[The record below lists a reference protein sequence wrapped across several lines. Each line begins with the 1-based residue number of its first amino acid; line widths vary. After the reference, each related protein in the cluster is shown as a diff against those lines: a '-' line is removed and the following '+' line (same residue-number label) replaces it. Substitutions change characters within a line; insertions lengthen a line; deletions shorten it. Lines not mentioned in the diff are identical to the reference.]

1 MKYFVFD
8 LGGVL
13 SVPMVSKK
21 LYGQIKWKVSYDEFL
36 DKFNNSAES
45 IKVHKGE
52 ISTKDFFEY
61 LKGYM
66 DDDITLEEFKNIYV
80 NNNKFFTDTIEIIKK
95 LKNLGYKVYLLSNL
109 KEIDYE
115 KFIKHFDVSIFDEMF
130 LSFKLDMLKPNDDI
144 YQYVINKLNTK
155 PENIYFF
162 DDNKENVDGAIRN
175 GINAYQV
182 TGETVKKVVE
192 EILNTLN
199 NIIK

>member
-1 MKYFVFD
+1 MKFFVFD

-21 LYGQIKWKVSYDEFL
+21 LYEQIKWKVSYEEFL
-36 DKFNNSAES
+36 DKFNNSEES

-52 ISTKDFFEY
+52 ISTKEFFEY
-61 LKGYM
+61 LKRYM
-66 DDDITLEEFKNIYV
+66 DDNITLDEFKNIYV
-80 NNNKFFTDTIEIIKK
+80 NNNKFFNDTIEIIKK

-115 KFIKHFDVSIFDEMF
+115 KFIKHFDVSIFDELF
-130 LSFKLDMLKPNDDI
+130 LSFKLGMLKPNDDI

-162 DDNKENVDGAIRN
+162 DDNKENVDGAIKN

-182 TGETVKKVVE
+182 TGKTVKKVVE
-192 EILNTLN
+192 GILNK
-199 NIIK
+199 I

>member
-21 LYGQIKWKVSYDEFL
+21 LYEQIEWKVSYDKFL

-52 ISTKDFFEY
+52 ISTKEFFEY
-61 LKGYM
+61 LKRYM
-66 DDDITLEEFKNIYV
+66 NDNITLEEFKNIYV
-80 NNNKFFTDTIEIIKK
+80 NNNEFFNDTIETIKK

-115 KFIKHFDVSIFDEMF
+115 KFIKHFDISIFDELF
-130 LSFKLDMLKPNDDI
+130 LSFKLGMLKPNDDI

-162 DDNKENVDGAIRN
+162 DDNKENVEGAIKN

-182 TGETVKKVVE
+182 TGKTVKKVVE
-192 EILNTLN
+192 GILNK
-199 NIIK
+199 I

>member
-1 MKYFVFD
+1 MKFFVFD

-21 LYGQIKWKVSYDEFL
+21 LYEQIKWKVSYEEFL
-36 DKFNNSAES
+36 DKFNNSEES

-52 ISTKDFFEY
+52 ISTKEFFEY

-66 DDDITLEEFKNIYV
+66 NDNITLEEFKNIYV
-80 NNNKFFTDTIEIIKK
+80 NNNEFFKDTIETIKK

-130 LSFKLDMLKPNDDI
+130 LSFKLDMIKPNDDI
-144 YQYVINKLNTK
+144 YKYVINKLNTK

-162 DDNKENVDGAIRN
+162 DDNKDNIDGAIRN

-182 TGETVKKVVE
+182 TGKTVKKVAE
-192 EILNTLN
+192 GILNK
-199 NIIK
+199 I

>member
-21 LYGQIKWKVSYDEFL
+21 LYEQIKWKVSYDEFL

-192 EILNTLN
+192 GILNQ
-199 NIIK
+199 I

>member
-66 DDDITLEEFKNIYV
+66 DADITLEEFKNIYV

-115 KFIKHFDVSIFDEMF
+115 KFIKHFDVSIFDEIF

-192 EILNTLN
+192 GINAEENE
-199 NIIK
+199 

>member
-21 LYGQIKWKVSYDEFL
+21 LYEQIEWKVSYDKFL

-52 ISTKDFFEY
+52 ISTKEFFEY
-61 LKGYM
+61 LKRYM
-66 DDDITLEEFKNIYV
+66 NDNITLEEFKNIYV
-80 NNNKFFTDTIEIIKK
+80 NNNEFFNDTIETIKK

-130 LSFKLDMLKPNDDI
+130 LSFKLGMLKPNDDI

-192 EILNTLN
+192 GILNQ
-199 NIIK
+199 I

>member
-21 LYGQIKWKVSYDEFL
+21 LYEQIKWKVSYEEFL
-36 DKFNNSAES
+36 DKFNNSEES

-52 ISTKDFFEY
+52 ISTKEFFEY
-61 LKGYM
+61 LKRYM
-66 DDDITLEEFKNIYV
+66 DDNITLEEFKNKYV
-80 NNNKFFTDTIEIIKK
+80 NNNKFFNDTIEIIKK

-130 LSFKLDMLKPNDDI
+130 LSFKLGMLKPNDDI

-192 EILNTLN
+192 GILNQ
-199 NIIK
+199 I

>member
-52 ISTKDFFEY
+52 ISTKEFFEY
-61 LKGYM
+61 LKRYM
-66 DDDITLEEFKNIYV
+66 NDNITLEEFKNIYV
-80 NNNKFFTDTIEIIKK
+80 NNNEFFNDTIETIKK

-130 LSFKLDMLKPNDDI
+130 LSFKLGMLKPNDDI

-175 GINAYQV
+175 VINAYQV

-192 EILNTLN
+192 GILN
-199 NIIK
+199 KS

>member
-52 ISTKDFFEY
+52 ISTKEFFEY
-61 LKGYM
+61 LKRYM
-66 DDDITLEEFKNIYV
+66 NDNITLEEFKNIYV
-80 NNNKFFTDTIEIIKK
+80 NNNEFFNDTIETIKK

-115 KFIKHFDVSIFDEMF
+115 KFIIHFDVSIFDEMF
-130 LSFKLDMLKPNDDI
+130 LSFKLGMLKPNDDI

-192 EILNTLN
+192 GILNQ
-199 NIIK
+199 I

>member
-1 MKYFVFD
+1 MKFFVFD

-21 LYGQIKWKVSYDEFL
+21 LYEQIKWKVSYEEFL
-36 DKFNNSAES
+36 DKFNNSEES

-52 ISTKDFFEY
+52 ISTKEFFEY
-61 LKGYM
+61 LKRYM
-66 DDDITLEEFKNIYV
+66 DDNITLDEFKNIYV
-80 NNNKFFTDTIEIIKK
+80 NNNKFFNDTIEIIKK

-115 KFIKHFDVSIFDEMF
+115 KFIKHFDISIFDELF
-130 LSFKLDMLKPNDDI
+130 LSFKLGMLKPNDDI

-162 DDNKENVDGAIRN
+162 DDNKENVEGAIKN

-182 TGETVKKVVE
+182 TGETVKKAVDN
-192 EILNTLN
+192 ILISTIL
-199 NIIK
+199 

>member
-1 MKYFVFD
+1 MKFFVFD

-21 LYGQIKWKVSYDEFL
+21 LYEQIKWKVSYEEFL
-36 DKFNNSAES
+36 DKFNNSEES

-52 ISTKDFFEY
+52 ISTKEFFEY
-61 LKGYM
+61 LKRYM
-66 DDDITLEEFKNIYV
+66 DDNITLEEFKNKYV
-80 NNNKFFTDTIEIIKK
+80 NNNKFFNDTIEIIKK

-130 LSFKLDMLKPNDDI
+130 LSFKLGMLKPNDDI

-192 EILNTLN
+192 EILNQ
-199 NIIK
+199 I

>member
-21 LYGQIKWKVSYDEFL
+21 LYEQIKWKVSYDEFL

-52 ISTKDFFEY
+52 ISTKEFFEY
-61 LKGYM
+61 LKRYM
-66 DDDITLEEFKNIYV
+66 NDNITLEEFKNIYV
-80 NNNKFFTDTIEIIKK
+80 NNNEFFNDTIETIKK

-144 YQYVINKLNTK
+144 YQYVINKLNAN

-175 GINAYQV
+175 GINAYLV

-192 EILNTLN
+192 GILNQ
-199 NIIK
+199 I

>member
-21 LYGQIKWKVSYDEFL
+21 LYEQIEWKVSYDKFL

-52 ISTKDFFEY
+52 ISTKEFFEY
-61 LKGYM
+61 LKRYM
-66 DDDITLEEFKNIYV
+66 NDNITLEEFKNIYV
-80 NNNKFFTDTIEIIKK
+80 NNNEFFNDTIETIKK

-130 LSFKLDMLKPNDDI
+130 LSFKLGMLKPNDDI

-192 EILNTLN
+192 EILNK
-199 NIIK
+199 I

>member
-1 MKYFVFD
+1 MKFFVFD

-21 LYGQIKWKVSYDEFL
+21 LYEQIKWKVSYEEFL
-36 DKFNNSAES
+36 DKFNNSEES

-52 ISTKDFFEY
+52 ISTKEFFEF
-61 LKGYM
+61 LKRYM
-66 DDDITLEEFKNIYV
+66 DDNITLEEFKNIYV
-80 NNNKFFTDTIEIIKK
+80 NNNKFFNDTIEIIKK

-115 KFIKHFDVSIFDEMF
+115 KFIKHFDISIFNELF
-130 LSFKLDMLKPNDDI
+130 LSFKLGMLKPNDDI
-144 YQYVINKLNTK
+144 YQHVINKLNTK

-162 DDNKENVDGAIRN
+162 DDNKENVEGAIKN

-182 TGETVKKVVE
+182 TGETVKKAVDN
-192 EILNTLN
+192 ILISTIL
-199 NIIK
+199 

>member
-21 LYGQIKWKVSYDEFL
+21 LYEQIKWKVSYDEFL
-36 DKFNNSAES
+36 DKFNNSEES

-52 ISTKDFFEY
+52 ISTKEFFEY

-66 DDDITLEEFKNIYV
+66 NDNITLEEFKNIYV
-80 NNNKFFTDTIEIIKK
+80 NNNEFFKDTIETIKK

-130 LSFKLDMLKPNDDI
+130 LSFKLDMIKPNDDI
-144 YQYVINKLNTK
+144 YKYVINKFYRAFSCSNGGQKCNL
-155 PENIYFF
+155 I
-162 DDNKENVDGAIRN
+162 NVVD
-175 GINAYQV
+175 V
-182 TGETVKKVVE
+182 DVFLL
-192 EILNTLN
+192 ILAMFVQIVSQK
-199 NIIK
+199 IILK

>member
-21 LYGQIKWKVSYDEFL
+21 LYEQLEWKVSYDEFL

-52 ISTKDFFEY
+52 ISTKEFFEY

-66 DDDITLEEFKNIYV
+66 NDNITLEEFKNIYV
-80 NNNKFFTDTIEIIKK
+80 NNNEFFKDTIETIKK

-130 LSFKLDMLKPNDDI
+130 LSFKLDMIKPNDDI
-144 YQYVINKLNTK
+144 YKYVINKLNTK

-162 DDNKENVDGAIRN
+162 DDNKDNIDGAIRN

-182 TGETVKKVVE
+182 TGKTVKKVAE
-192 EILNTLN
+192 GILNK
-199 NIIK
+199 I

>member
-21 LYGQIKWKVSYDEFL
+21 LYEQIKWKVSYEEFL
-36 DKFNNSAES
+36 DKFNNSEES

-52 ISTKDFFEY
+52 ISTKEFFEY
-61 LKGYM
+61 LKRYM
-66 DDDITLEEFKNIYV
+66 DDNITLEEFKNKYV
-80 NNNKFFTDTIEIIKK
+80 NNNKFFNDTIEIIKK

-115 KFIKHFDVSIFDEMF
+115 KFIKHFDVSIFDELF
-130 LSFKLDMLKPNDDI
+130 LSFKLGMLKPNDDI

-162 DDNKENVDGAIRN
+162 DDNKENVDGAIKN

-182 TGETVKKVVE
+182 TGETVKKAVDN
-192 EILNTLN
+192 ILISTIL
-199 NIIK
+199 

>member
-21 LYGQIKWKVSYDEFL
+21 LYEQIEWKVSYDEFL

-52 ISTKDFFEY
+52 ISTKEFFEY
-61 LKGYM
+61 LKRYM
-66 DDDITLEEFKNIYV
+66 NDNITLEEFKNIYV
-80 NNNKFFTDTIEIIKK
+80 NNNEFFNDTIETIKK

-130 LSFKLDMLKPNDDI
+130 LSFKLGMLKPNDDI

-192 EILNTLN
+192 GILNQ
-199 NIIK
+199 I

>member
-21 LYGQIKWKVSYDEFL
+21 LYEQIEWKVSYDKFL

-52 ISTKDFFEY
+52 ISTKEFFEY
-61 LKGYM
+61 LKRYM
-66 DDDITLEEFKNIYV
+66 NDNITLEEFKNIYV
-80 NNNKFFTDTIEIIKK
+80 NNNEFFNDTIETIKK

-130 LSFKLDMLKPNDDI
+130 LSFKLGMLKPNDDT

-192 EILNTLN
+192 GILNQ
-199 NIIK
+199 I

>member
-1 MKYFVFD
+1 MKFFVFD

-21 LYGQIKWKVSYDEFL
+21 LYEQIKWKVSYEEFL
-36 DKFNNSAES
+36 DKFNNSEES

-52 ISTKDFFEY
+52 ISTKEFFEY
-61 LKGYM
+61 LKRYM
-66 DDDITLEEFKNIYV
+66 DDNITLEEFKNIYV
-80 NNNKFFTDTIEIIKK
+80 NNNKFFNDTIEIIKK

-115 KFIKHFDVSIFDEMF
+115 KFIKHFDISIFDELF
-130 LSFKLDMLKPNDDI
+130 LSFKLGMLKPNDDI

-162 DDNKENVDGAIRN
+162 DDNKENVDGAIKN

-182 TGETVKKVVE
+182 TGETVKKAVDN
-192 EILNTLN
+192 ILISTIL
-199 NIIK
+199 

>member
-1 MKYFVFD
+1 MKFFVFD

-21 LYGQIKWKVSYDEFL
+21 LYEQIKWKVSYEEFL
-36 DKFNNSAES
+36 DKFNNSEES

-52 ISTKDFFEY
+52 ISTKEFFEY
-61 LKGYM
+61 LKRYM
-66 DDDITLEEFKNIYV
+66 DDNITLEEFKNIYV
-80 NNNKFFTDTIEIIKK
+80 NNNKFFNDTIEIIKK

-115 KFIKHFDVSIFDEMF
+115 KFIKHFDVSIFDELF
-130 LSFKLDMLKPNDDI
+130 LSFKLGMLKPNDDI

-162 DDNKENVDGAIRN
+162 DDNKENVDGAIKN

-182 TGETVKKVVE
+182 TGETVKKAVDN
-192 EILNTLN
+192 ILISTIL
-199 NIIK
+199 

>member
-21 LYGQIKWKVSYDEFL
+21 LYEQIKWKVSYEEFL
-36 DKFNNSAES
+36 DKFNNSEES

-52 ISTKDFFEY
+52 ISTKEFFEY
-61 LKGYM
+61 LKRYM
-66 DDDITLEEFKNIYV
+66 DDNITLEEFKNIYV
-80 NNNKFFTDTIEIIKK
+80 NNNKFFNDTIEIIKK

-115 KFIKHFDVSIFDEMF
+115 KFIKHFDVSIFDELF
-130 LSFKLDMLKPNDDI
+130 LSFKLGMLKPNDDI

-162 DDNKENVDGAIRN
+162 DDNKENVEGAIKN

-182 TGETVKKVVE
+182 TGETVKKAVDN
-192 EILNTLN
+192 ILISTIL
-199 NIIK
+199 

>member
-1 MKYFVFD
+1 MKFFVFD

-21 LYGQIKWKVSYDEFL
+21 LYEQIKWKVSYEEFL
-36 DKFNNSAES
+36 DKFNNSEES

-52 ISTKDFFEY
+52 ISTKEFFEY
-61 LKGYM
+61 LKRYM
-66 DDDITLEEFKNIYV
+66 DDNITLEEFKNKYV
-80 NNNKFFTDTIEIIKK
+80 NNNKFFNDTIEIIKK

-115 KFIKHFDVSIFDEMF
+115 KFIKHFDISIFDELF
-130 LSFKLDMLKPNDDI
+130 LSFKLGMLKPNDDI
-144 YQYVINKLNTK
+144 YQYVINKLNTN

-162 DDNKENVDGAIRN
+162 DDNKENVEGAIKN

-192 EILNTLN
+192 EILNK
-199 NIIK
+199 I

>member
-13 SVPMVSKK
+13 SVPMFSKK
-21 LYGQIKWKVSYDEFL
+21 LYEQIKWKVSYAEFL
-36 DKFNNSAES
+36 DKFNNSEES

-52 ISTKDFFEY
+52 ISTKEFFEY
-61 LKGYM
+61 LKRYM
-66 DDDITLEEFKNIYV
+66 DDNITLEEFKNIYV
-80 NNNKFFTDTIEIIKK
+80 NNNKFFNDTIEIIKK
-95 LKNLGYKVYLLSNL
+95 SKNLGYKVYLLSNL

-130 LSFKLDMLKPNDDI
+130 LSFKLGMLKPNDDI

-162 DDNKENVDGAIRN
+162 DDNKENVDGAIKN

-182 TGETVKKVVE
+182 TGKTVKKVVAG
-192 EILNTLN
+192 ILN
-199 NIIK
+199 KS

>member
-1 MKYFVFD
+1 MKFFVFD

-21 LYGQIKWKVSYDEFL
+21 LYEQIKWKVSYEEFL
-36 DKFNNSAES
+36 DKFNNSEES

-52 ISTKDFFEY
+52 ISTKEFFEY
-61 LKGYM
+61 LKRYM
-66 DDDITLEEFKNIYV
+66 DDNITLDEFKNIYV
-80 NNNKFFTDTIEIIKK
+80 NNNKFFNDTIEIIKK

-115 KFIKHFDVSIFDEMF
+115 KFIKHFDISIFNELF
-130 LSFKLDMLKPNDDI
+130 LSFKLGMLKPNDDI
-144 YQYVINKLNTK
+144 YQHVINKLNTK

-162 DDNKENVDGAIRN
+162 DDNKENVEGAIKN

-182 TGETVKKVVE
+182 TGETVKKVVAG
-192 EILNTLN
+192 ILN
-199 NIIK
+199 KS

>member
-21 LYGQIKWKVSYDEFL
+21 LYEQLEWKVSYDEFL

-52 ISTKDFFEY
+52 ISTKEFFEY
-61 LKGYM
+61 LKRYM
-66 DDDITLEEFKNIYV
+66 NDNITLEEFKNIYV
-80 NNNKFFTDTIEIIKK
+80 NNNEFFNDTIETIKK

-144 YQYVINKLNTK
+144 YQYVIKKLNAN

-162 DDNKENVDGAIRN
+162 DDNKENVEGAIRN
-175 GINAYQV
+175 GINAYLV

-192 EILNTLN
+192 GILNQ
-199 NIIK
+199 I

>member
-21 LYGQIKWKVSYDEFL
+21 LYEQIKWKVSYDEFL
-36 DKFNNSAES
+36 DKFNNSEES

-52 ISTKDFFEY
+52 ISTKEFFEY

-66 DDDITLEEFKNIYV
+66 NDNITLEEFKNIYV
-80 NNNKFFTDTIEIIKK
+80 NNNEFFNDTIETIKK

-130 LSFKLDMLKPNDDI
+130 LSFKLDMIKPNDDI
-144 YQYVINKLNTK
+144 YKYVINKLNTK

-162 DDNKENVDGAIRN
+162 DDNKDNIDGAIRN

-182 TGETVKKVVE
+182 TGKTVKKVAE
-192 EILNTLN
+192 GILNK
-199 NIIK
+199 I

>member
-21 LYGQIKWKVSYDEFL
+21 LYEQIKWKVSYEEFL
-36 DKFNNSAES
+36 DKFNNSEES

-52 ISTKDFFEY
+52 ISTKEFFEY
-61 LKGYM
+61 LKVYM
-66 DDDITLEEFKNIYV
+66 DDNITLEEFKNIYV
-80 NNNKFFTDTIEIIKK
+80 NNNKFFNDTIEIIKK

-115 KFIKHFDVSIFDEMF
+115 KFIKHFDISIFNELF
-130 LSFKLDMLKPNDDI
+130 LSFKLGMLKPNDDI
-144 YQYVINKLNTK
+144 YQHVINKLNTK

-162 DDNKENVDGAIRN
+162 DDNKENVEGAIKN

-182 TGETVKKVVE
+182 TGETVKKVVAG
-192 EILNTLN
+192 ILN
-199 NIIK
+199 KS

>member
-1 MKYFVFD
+1 MKFFVFD

-21 LYGQIKWKVSYDEFL
+21 LYEQIKWKVSYEEFL
-36 DKFNNSAES
+36 DKFNNSEES

-52 ISTKDFFEY
+52 ISTKEFFEY
-61 LKGYM
+61 LKRYM
-66 DDDITLEEFKNIYV
+66 DDNITLDEFKNIYV
-80 NNNKFFTDTIEIIKK
+80 NNNKFFNDTIEIIKK

-115 KFIKHFDVSIFDEMF
+115 KFIKHFDISIFDELF
-130 LSFKLDMLKPNDDI
+130 LSFKLGMLKPNDDI

-162 DDNKENVDGAIRN
+162 DDNKENVEGAIKN

-182 TGETVKKVVE
+182 TGKTVKKVVE
-192 EILNTLN
+192 GILNK
-199 NIIK
+199 I